1 MPIIDEHGVPRHT
14 LTRTQ
19 LESLYKA
26 LENFIGDCTIEEYD
40 KDKEAFDAV
49 KTAIH
54 QRIRS
59 IYGKE

>member
-26 LENFIGDCTIEEYD
+26 LENFIGDCTIEE
-40 KDKEAFDAV
+40 
-49 KTAIH
+49 
-54 QRIRS
+54 
-59 IYGKE
+59 